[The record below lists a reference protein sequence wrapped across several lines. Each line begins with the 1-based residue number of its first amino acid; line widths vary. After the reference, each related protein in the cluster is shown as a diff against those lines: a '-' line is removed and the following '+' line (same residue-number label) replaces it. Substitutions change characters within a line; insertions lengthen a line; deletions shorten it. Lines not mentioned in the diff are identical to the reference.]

1 MNQQQPRAGNKQ
13 NRNRRRRPKTA
24 DLWRPV
30 AEPDAPEPIRHAGDP
45 ATMLRSL
52 GDPPLQ
58 AHSITAG
65 HYLAAVVEKAAG
77 LAVALAATADLLV
90 DDRDAEA
97 EADLDDADDADDDRG
112 DDADGE
118 GVGEGV
124 GNQG

>member
-1 MNQQQPRAGNKQ
+1 MSEPNQRAQPQRAKQ
-13 NRNRRRRPKTA
+13 GRSRRRRPKPV

-30 AEPDAPEPIRHAGDP
+30 PELEAPEPIAHAGDP

-77 LAVALAATADLLV
+77 LAVALAATADLL
-90 DDRDAEA
+90 DDD
-97 EADLDDADDADDDRG
+97 DLDDDHLDDD
-112 DDADGE
+112 DDDDVDHPDDVE
-118 GVGEGV
+118 VG